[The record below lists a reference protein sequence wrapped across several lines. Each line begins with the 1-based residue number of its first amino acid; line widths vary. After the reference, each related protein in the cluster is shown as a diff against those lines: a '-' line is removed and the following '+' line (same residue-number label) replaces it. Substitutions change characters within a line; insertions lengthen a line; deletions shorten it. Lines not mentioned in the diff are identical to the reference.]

1 MGAGQSREGA
11 ITLETLAQNLGKGAY
26 KNVVIMCGAG
36 ISTNAGVPDFRSPSL
51 GLYNK
56 IRNIPGKI
64 INFSLF
70 FKNSME
76 NDHTISICNYRGNK
90 HFKRVLFIDFR
101 SAISRS
107 CI

>member
-11 ITLETLAQNLGKGAY
+11 ITLETLAQNLSKGAY

-76 NDHTISICNYRGNK
+76 NDHTIICNK